1 MIKIFLIKLFHKI
14 TDLYFITQKKTILKN
29 EQNSLKELSN
39 KGLDSDC
46 SLSLWLVDS
55 YMKNLIK
62 KPFEK

>member
-1 MIKIFLIKLFHKI
+1 M
-14 TDLYFITQKKTILKN
+14 TQKKTILKK